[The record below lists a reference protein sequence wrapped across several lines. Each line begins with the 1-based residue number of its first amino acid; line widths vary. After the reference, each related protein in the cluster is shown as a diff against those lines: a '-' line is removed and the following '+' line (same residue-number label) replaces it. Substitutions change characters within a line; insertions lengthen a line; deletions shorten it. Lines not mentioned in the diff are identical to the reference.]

1 MRGQPGRMQTALHA
15 GRLDDDYKALGVAV
29 SLMMTEPGFARLPF
43 GFWSSI
49 LVGQIRRKH
58 YLLASEGKQVTGF
71 LGWARTTEE
80 VAERWLRHKGEITF
94 EQSREGD
101 CILVNAWLAKTPRT
115 HQFLREQLRVIGQD
129 ARLLYGKRYYKDGRV
144 RPIKLTVTE
153 AVAGH
158 LARVRR
164 GRMNG

>member
-1 MRGQPGRMQTALHA
+1 MLTAPLHA

-29 SLMMTEPGFARLPF
+29 TLLMGEPSFARLPF
-43 GFWSSI
+43 GFWTSI
-49 LVGQIRRKH
+49 LIGQIRRKH
-58 YLLASEGKQVTGF
+58 YIFAFEDRKPTGF

-80 VAERWLRHKGEITF
+80 IAERWLRQKGEISF

-129 ARLLYGKRYYKDGRV
+129 ARLLYGKRYYKDGRI
-144 RPIKLTVTE
+144 RPIKLGVTG
-153 AVAGH
+153 AVTGH
-158 LARVRR
+158 IARVK
-164 GRMNG
+164 